1 MRFCKSL
8 NDRRGVLVFGDI
20 LSTRKNTRNGVKR
33 FGIEA
38 EAERARR
45 HCKYVAIV
53 AHLDNW
59 SSVCVCVSVY
69 LLESLNARVCVCVCV
84 TGVHYKCVAIV
95 APDFFAAS
103 LPLSLNVSSDICLLD
118 SVTHSLKI
126 TQGHYLTLD
135 VTQQQHHSMSTFV
148 NIKLSTKMSLNPSQY
163 HPSPT

>member
-1 MRFCKSL
+1 MAHFLFALPKESTNSKNQHHYIFMICAFLRFCKGH
-8 NDRRGVLVFGDI
+8 NDQRGVLVFGDI
-20 LSTRKNTRNGVKR
+20 LSTRKNTRKGEKR
-33 FGIEA
+33 FGTEA

-45 HCKYVAIV
+45 HSKYVAIV

-69 LLESLNARVCVCVCV
+69 LLESLNARVCVCV

-118 SVTHSLKI
+118 ARSKSLK
-126 TQGHYLTLD
+126 
-135 VTQQQHHSMSTFV
+135 VT
-148 NIKLSTKMSLNPSQY
+148 IY
-163 HPSPT
+163 H

>member
-8 NDRRGVLVFGDI
+8 NDHRGVLVFGDI
-20 LSTRKNTRNGVKR
+20 LSTRKNTRKGEKR

-45 HCKYVAIV
+45 HSKDVAIV
-53 AHLDNW
+53 AHLDIW
-59 SSVCVCVSVY
+59 SSLCVCVSVFA
-69 LLESLNARVCVCVCV
+69 LVFECVCVCVCV

-118 SVTHSLKI
+118 GVTHSLKI

-148 NIKLSTKMSLNPSQY
+148 NIKLSTKMSPNTSQY